1 MTYYGRRPRIPES
14 LLNEHRE
21 GLVIGSACEAGE
33 LYKAISEERPAE
45 TIAELADF
53 YDYYEIQPIGN
64 NRFMIGSSK
73 VKNVNSEED
82 LQEINRKIVELGEQ
96 FKKAGRGNV

>member
-1 MTYYGRRPRIPES
+1 MTYYGRRPRIPKS

-33 LYKAISEERPAE
+33 LYKAILEERPAE

-53 YDYYEIQPIGN
+53 
-64 NRFMIGSSK
+64 MIIMRSSRS
-73 VKNVNSEED
+73 VITG
-82 LQEINRKIVELGEQ
+82 L
-96 FKKAGRGNV
+96 